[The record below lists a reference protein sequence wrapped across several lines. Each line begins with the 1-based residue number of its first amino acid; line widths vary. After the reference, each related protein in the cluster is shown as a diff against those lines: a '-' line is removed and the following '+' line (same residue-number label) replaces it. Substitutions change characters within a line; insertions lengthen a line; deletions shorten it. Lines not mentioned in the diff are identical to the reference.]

1 MISELLIIHGISDA
15 FKVLIECVAR
25 IVKFMAHLFVFPIIG
40 FFNCME
46 RVSLIV
52 IMANVTLNFIL
63 HVLYLE
69 VATLV

>member
-1 MISELLIIHGISDA
+1 MISELLIVHGTSDA

-25 IVKFMAHLFVFPIIG
+25 FVKFMAHLFMFPIIR
-40 FFNCME
+40 FVNCME
-46 RVSLIV
+46 RVSLI
-52 IMANVTLNFIL
+52 MTNVTLDFIL